1 MKKDLVET
9 SSITYKVKRFFSNL
23 IEKIFHKPTDNF
35 SNDETT
41 DTISSNKMF
50 ETNSQN
56 QEFQASQ
63 KKISL
68 AYKLK
73 NNEIDVFSLS
83 DEETEEM
90 IEYFDEYIK
99 NKEKE
104 LQSIKKNIESM
115 KK

>member
-1 MKKDLVET
+1 MKKDLIET
-9 SSITYKVKRFFSNL
+9 NNIYKVKRFFLNL
-23 IEKIFHKPTDNF
+23 IEKIFHKPTDSF
-35 SNDETT
+35 SNNESTNA
-41 DTISSNKMF
+41 ISSNKIF
-50 ETNSQN
+50 ETSLQN
-56 QEFQASQ
+56 KELQASQ

-83 DEETEEM
+83 DEETEKM
-90 IEYFDEYIK
+90 IEYFDEYIE

-104 LQSIKKNIESM
+104 LQSIKRNIENM